1 MISCI
6 CVIQKQNKQTKKPH
20 KKQTH
25 KCKEQIG
32 GCKSRNRGW
41 GMGEMSEGVIK

>member
-1 MISCI
+1 MISFI
-6 CVIQKQNKQTKKPH
+6 CVIQKQNKKKTH

-25 KCKEQIG
+25 KCKEQMG